1 MKKSLIR
8 TALCALVGGMGALA
22 PAHAMQLHPL
32 TSKIVDAISKAPS
45 AKAAGDTLCGQKGI
59 LRGSGLSA
67 GNNCKVQIF
76 ALLYVSACK
85 DYPGAKDAKCY
96 KNAETTLGRNQASPE
111 AAMEN
116 ARLDL
121 MNAARARGTNANM
134 LLCGPDRT
142 KVPLSLRPISDEVCR
157 PFKLL
162 LDADDQLIKQLQD
175 DEHYLEL
182 MEGPLKRAPKEI
194 LARSARDVN
203 KDLQDLKG
211 KIANYIRV
219 THQQETLSAT
229 DKVGI
234 QGLLRLSDDFIR
246 KLETMGIRYN
256 KDRNVVEVLNDQTK
270 AWMTMR

>member
-1 MKKSLIR
+1 MKKNLIR
-8 TALCALVGGMGALA
+8 TALFAVVALA
-22 PAHAMQLHPL
+22 GYMPVNAAQLHPL
-32 TSKIVDAISKAPS
+32 TSKIVDVISKS
-45 AKAAGDTLCGQKGI
+45 ADANAARDALCGQKGI
-59 LRGSGLSA
+59 LRGSGFSA
-67 GNNCKVQIF
+67 GDNCKIQIF
-76 ALLYVSACK
+76 ALFYVTACK
-85 DYPGAKDAKCY
+85 DYPGAKEAKCY
-96 KNAETTLGRNQASPE
+96 KNAESTLGRNQASP
-111 AAMEN
+111 AAALEN
-116 ARLDL
+116 ASLDF
-121 MNAARARGTNANM
+121 MNAARARGTNADT
-134 LLCGPDRT
+134 LLCKPDRT
-142 KVPLSLRPISDEVCR
+142 KLPLSLRPMADEVCR

-162 LDADDQLIKQLQD
+162 FDEDDGLIKQLQD

-194 LARSARDVN
+194 LSRSARDVN

-219 THQQETLSAT
+219 THQQETLSAN

-234 QGLLRLSDDFIR
+234 QGLLRLSDDFIK